1 MKKSL
6 IYFSALLAF
15 GMASCDDT
23 SDLGV
28 MQTNPQETV
37 MVKDGVQVALVA
49 PVTGSALDIASQPEI
64 IPVISYTVDATLP
77 ENATMDFVMELAKD
91 DSYAGAIEIPMEKVE
106 GSDNT
111 FGVKSSYWD
120 DAFRH
125 LLGKAPFAKDNCIRV
140 AAYVCVDS
148 QRSRIGGADCWFAQK
163 TLSVTPVD
171 LNIQVEDA
179 YYLIGSLNGWDMPT
193 AIKFSH
199 SDLSPFDDPVFT
211 LAIDV
216 PAELETAGCWWKIVP
231 ESAYQAGSWDG
242 LFGTAIDGDSSLEG
256 ILVENGQAGCLKVA
270 GQYLFTINMLD
281 CSYSVSQAIPM
292 LYTPGGGNG
301 WGFTTGM
308 LDTWDFTN
316 YFGFTH
322 MNGDFKVTDRPAWG
336 GMEWGAGDEEGTLKL
351 GAGNVPGPSNGL
363 YWMKVNIGSL
373 TYEFLPIETI
383 GLIGGFSDDNN
394 WSEDIAM
401 TPSDDILVW
410 TADVEFTNANT
421 EWKFRTNGAWDDNPN
436 LGAGDEGVLSPNGGN
451 LSAPGVGTYTI
462 TLDLRT
468 VPYSYTAVKK

>member
-15 GMASCDDT
+15 GLASCDDT

-49 PVTGSALDIASQPEI
+49 PVTGNALDIASQPEI
-64 IPVISYTVDATLP
+64 IPVISYTADATLP
-77 ENATMDFVMELAKD
+77 ENATLDFVMELAKD
-91 DSYAGAIEIPMEKVE
+91 GSYAGAIEIPMDKVE
-106 GSDNT
+106 GADNT
-111 FGVKSSYWD
+111 YGVKSSYWD

-125 LLGKAPFAKDNCIRV
+125 LLGKAPFAKENYIRV
-140 AAYVCVDS
+140 AAYVCVGE
-148 QRSRIGGADCWFAQK
+148 QRSRIGGADGWYAEK
-163 TLSVTPVD
+163 SLSVTPVD
-171 LNIQVEDA
+171 LNIQVEEA
-179 YYLIGSLNGWDMPT
+179 YYLVGSLNDWQIPT

-231 ESAYQAGSWDG
+231 ESAYQANSWDG
-242 LFGTAIDGDSSLEG
+242 LFGTATDGDTSLEG
-256 ILVENGQAGCLKVA
+256 LLVENGQAGCLKIA

-281 CSYSVSQAIPM
+281 GSYKVSQAIPM
-292 LYTPGGGNG
+292 LYTPGNGNG
-301 WGFTTGM
+301 WNFETGM
-308 LDTWDFTN
+308 LDTWNYAD

-322 MNGDFKVTDRPAWG
+322 MNGGFKVTDRPAWG
-336 GMEWGAGDEEGTLKL
+336 GMEWGAGEEPGTLKL
-351 GAGNVPGPSNGL
+351 GGGDIQGPENGL
-363 YWMKVNIGSL
+363 YWMTVNIGSL
-373 TYEFLPIETI
+373 TYDFLKVETI
-383 GLIGGFSDDNN
+383 GMIGGFSDDNN
-394 WSEDIAM
+394 WASDYAEL
-401 TPSDDILVW
+401 TPGQDLLVW
-410 TADVEFTNANT
+410 TADVNFTDANT
-421 EWKFRTNGAWDDNPN
+421 TWKFRVNGDWAVNF
-436 LGAGDEGVLSPNGGN
+436 GEGEEGVLSLDGAN